1 MDETTQSAH
10 PSIPHPP
17 PPITTDTPTS
27 NASTLWQERNIQ
39 DHVVVAQAESEFGRV
54 QRSLSTPKAP
64 IRVVSHGPD
73 STDLERCHDEDRQE
87 TFDLREYLTSSND
100 ANSAAGIKH
109 KHVGVTWEDLEVSGI
124 GSEQSKVRNFIRH
137 PRVFVSRFVFLRS
150 TSLPMQVKDLVHFI
164 HVFLLTFWGRRSHRT
179 HYLPL
184 CCSSQPTPTDPP
196 NETAKAATRSK
207 DYSQVGLPRGQ
218 YSSFLLI
225 FFPGT
230 PGSCG
235 RARWSSC
242 SVLQDRDA
250 PPSSR
255 SSPTSVA
262 HTPT

>member
-1 MDETTQSAH
+1 M
-10 PSIPHPP
+10 
-17 PPITTDTPTS
+17 TDTPTS
-27 NASTLWQERNIQ
+27 NTSTLWQEHNTQ
-39 DHVVVAQAESEFGRV
+39 DRVVVAQAENEFGRL

-64 IRVVSHGPD
+64 NKIVSSDPD
-73 STDLERCHDEDRQE
+73 SLDLEKGRDGDRQE

-124 GSEQSKVRNFIRH
+124 GGEQNKVRNFIRH
-137 PRVFVSRFVFLRS
+137 PRIFVSRFVFIRS
-150 TSLPMQVKDLVHFI
+150 TSLLMQVKDLVHFLYG
-164 HVFLLTFWGRRSHRT
+164 FLLTFWSRRSHRT

-184 CCSSQPTPTDPP
+184 CCSSQPAPTDPP
-196 NETAKAATRSK
+196 NETAKAATRSNN
-207 DYSQVGLPRGQ
+207 YSQVGLPRGQ

-230 PGSCG
+230 PGSCD

-255 SSPTSVA
+255 PSPTSVA